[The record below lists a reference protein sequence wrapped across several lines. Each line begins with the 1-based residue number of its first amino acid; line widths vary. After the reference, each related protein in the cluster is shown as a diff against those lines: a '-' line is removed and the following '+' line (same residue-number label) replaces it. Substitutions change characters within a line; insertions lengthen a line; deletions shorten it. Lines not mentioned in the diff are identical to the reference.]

1 LLRKKHLKERYGYS
15 YRHLDRLIDQRKLPP
30 PRFPFGNSV
39 ETWFE
44 DELDEWDTVHARHE
58 SAVQPAEPI
67 GDAEAGRRAAIKLQ
81 PRKHGRFVQSKK
93 PKPTTVEPA
102 RPRGRPRRAVASTEP
117 ETEMMR
123 ADDGEEVPLETFE
136 LPFRRS

>member
-1 LLRKKHLKERYGYS
+1 MSFRNARRLLRKKHLKERYGYS

-58 SAVQPAEPI
+58 SEPAEPI
-67 GDAEAGRRAAIKLQ
+67 SDAEAGRRAAIKLQ
-81 PRKHGRFVQSKK
+81 PRKHGRFASKK
-93 PKPTTVEPA
+93 PATAIEPA
-102 RPRGRPRRAVASTEP
+102 RRRGGPRRAVVLTKAP
-117 ETEMMR
+117 
-123 ADDGEEVPLETFE
+123 A
-136 LPFRRS
+136 